1 MSEDTMSTLSTIQEQ
16 WSEEMHVVHTRHEQG
31 AVAMAD
37 GYSRAS
43 DDVGVC
49 LIGRGP
55 AVAQTGTSL
64 VTAQKKGS
72 KLLVIVPEMSVSDSY
87 DIKDFEQESFLK
99 STVGTVRT
107 ARSPETLLSTLEEA
121 FRSLRVG
128 EGR

>member
-1 MSEDTMSTLSTIQEQ
+1 MKVHDAVIRLFNEEGVETLFALMSEDTMSTLSTIQEQ

-64 VTAQKKGS
+64 VTAQRRGRS
-72 KLLVIVPEMSVSDSY
+72 CSS
-87 DIKDFEQESFLK
+87 SFRRCPCPTPTI
-99 STVGTVRT
+99 SRT
-107 ARSPETLLSTLEEA
+107 SNRSPS
-121 FRSLRVG
+121 
-128 EGR
+128 